1 MQEDKPDK
9 PNFNRSAFWEFFYH
23 LIVGIA
29 GIFIVFVLAFATSHT
44 VFATILKWVGVLF
57 MAWAVWF
64 LWVSVL
70 IKEFNEVFPEPRPK
84 LSESFW
90 MRYVVAPVI
99 VGVILGT
106 ISYVF
111 TGEFTVGGGSVALI
125 GSIVTIFIGGKT

>member
-1 MQEDKPDK
+1 
-9 PNFNRSAFWEFFYH
+9 
-23 LIVGIA
+23 
-29 GIFIVFVLAFATSHT
+29 
-44 VFATILKWVGVLF
+44 
-57 MAWAVWF
+57 MAWV
-64 LWVSVL
+64 LWMGVSVL
-70 IKEFNEVFPEPRPK
+70 IEEFNEVFPEPRPK
-84 LSESFW
+84 LSENFW